1 MMYQLQ
7 GDAVAH
13 GAFVS
18 GTGEMFSQTVNWE
31 HVGSNIP

>member
-7 GDAVAH
+7 ADTVAR

-31 HVGSNIP
+31 HVNSNIP